1 MHPAIELLIAR
12 MKSNPEEFIRGKW
25 DELLA
30 RCERHA
36 TELELIALR
45 AAHRRIA
52 LDSVHR
58 DVMKQLIV
66 PEQLDL
72 FTGMTNQ
79 KAPKP

>member
-72 FTGMTNQ
+72 FTGMTKQ
-79 KAPKP
+79 KVPKP